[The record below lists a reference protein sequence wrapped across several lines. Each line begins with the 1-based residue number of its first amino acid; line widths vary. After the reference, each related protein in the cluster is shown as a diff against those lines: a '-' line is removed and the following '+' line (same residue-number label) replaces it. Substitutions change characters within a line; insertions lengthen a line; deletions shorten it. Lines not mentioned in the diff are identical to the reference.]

1 MTMLDYYASQ
11 SALGWANSAAQQ
23 KYYDALASGQS
34 GDLALKQAQF
44 EWQKKL
50 DEAQQTGQWNNQ
62 WNNPQQQW
70 FTSQF
75 GQWLG
80 AGGEP
85 QVGQQTLQGQQQG
98 WQQAFDTSQ
107 LYGQYYAPGSAP
119 AAGTQTQAAQSEAA
133 RQAAQWAEQFGQMY
147 APGTAPGA
155 GTTTLAQQAQQFGQG
170 LQTQQEQRA
179 AQAQG
184 QAQAQQYL
192 QLLSSLRGP
201 ADWAKYQQVL
211 GSTPGGM
218 RDLVGAAMG
227 QYVPGGGATTG
238 YQPQAASL
246 QSLMGDVTGNP
257 YYGQGG
263 GQLGTPSV
271 YQYSPGMYG
280 QQAPGQAQTMQWQPP
295 QNYPQQQAGMQN
307 EYYQQSGAPQLTPG
321 QNNEQWGS
329 GIGVGQRQATPQQQ
343 QQGLGNGTNLP
354 APNQISAQGW
364 NNMAPSQQ
372 QMLLGMYEAQGWDKN
387 DVTALYNQQLPKYG
401 AQNNQAGMW
410 KM

>member
-1 MTMLDYYASQ
+1 MPMTMLDYYASQ
-11 SALGWANSAAQQ
+11 SALGWANSEAQKSYNNSLAAG
-23 KYYDALASGQS
+23 ASSDQ
-34 GDLALKQAQF
+34 ALKQAQF

-50 DEAQQTGQWNNQ
+50 DEAQQTGQWNGQ

-70 FTSQF
+70 FTGQF

-80 AGGEP
+80 PGGEP
-85 QVGQQTLQGQQQG
+85 AVGQQTLQGQQQSY
-98 WQQAFDTSQ
+98 QQAFDTSQ
-107 LYGQYYAPGSAP
+107 LYGQYYAPGTAP
-119 AAGTQTQAAQSEAA
+119 GQGAQTQAAQAEAA

-155 GTTTLAQQAQQFGQG
+155 GTTTLGQQAQQFSQG

-179 AQAQG
+179 AQAQT
-184 QAQAQQYL
+184 QSQAQQYL

-211 GSTPGGM
+211 GSTPNGM

-238 YQPQAASL
+238 WQPQAASL
-246 QSLMGDVTGNP
+246 QSMMGDVSGNP

-263 GQLGTPSV
+263 GQLQQPNV
-271 YQYSPGMYG
+271 YQGGQASYG
-280 QQAPGQAQTMQWQPP
+280 QPAAGAQQT
-295 QNYPQQQAGMQN
+295 
-307 EYYQQSGAPQLTPG
+307 
-321 QNNEQWGS
+321 WGS
-329 GIGVGQRQATPQQQ
+329 GIGVGQQQPTPQQQ

-372 QMLLGMYEAQGWDKN
+372 QMLLGMYENQGWDKN

-401 AQNNQAGMW
+401 SSNQNTAGTW
-410 KM
+410 RLQ

>member
-1 MTMLDYYASQ
+1 MPMTMLDYYASQ
-11 SALGWANSAAQQ
+11 SALGWANSAAQSS
-23 KYYDALASGQS
+23 YYNSLASGAS
-34 GDLALKQAQF
+34 NDLALKQAQF

-70 FTSQF
+70 FTGQF

-107 LYGQYYAPGSAP
+107 LYGQYYAPGSNP

-147 APGTAPGA
+147 APGTGPAA
-155 GTTTLAQQAQQFGQG
+155 GTTTLGQQQQQFTQG

-179 AQAQG
+179 AQAQT
-184 QAQAQQYL
+184 QEQAQQYL

-238 YQPQAASL
+238 WQPQAASL
-246 QSLMGDVTGNP
+246 QSMMGQVTGQP
-257 YYGQGG
+257 YNGPGG
-263 GQLGTPSV
+263 GQLNMPDV
-271 YQYSPGMYG
+271 YTGGQGAYG
-280 QQAPGQAQTMQWQPP
+280 QQ
-295 QNYPQQQAGMQN
+295 PQQ
-307 EYYQQSGAPQLTPG
+307 T
-321 QNNEQWGS
+321 WGT
-329 GIGVGQRQATPQQQ
+329 GIGVGQQQPTPQQQ

-387 DVTALYNQQLPKYG
+387 DVLALHNQALPKYG
-401 AQNNQAGMW
+401 ANQGQTGMW
-410 KM
+410 KT